1 MGDKE
6 YRLKGLN
13 KLSELSKHKKT
24 PQKEGLLELFATYVY
39 LTNPD
44 YKYNETYL
52 KDMIPEF
59 WVNVE
64 KYNLKVELRE
74 KLLKAVQKVHIP
86 NSAKCQFNIRMD
98 DTWELSFDNTYEDST
113 GEWIR
118 TISEM
123 PKLNSV
129 DNKKTYI
136 KCQFNN
142 GQGSVFSDYL
152 ISDDNLK
159 LIKFATDSVISFIDR
174 LGD

>member
-6 YRLKGLN
+6 YRLKCLN

-24 PQKEGLLELFATYVY
+24 SQKEGLLELFATYVY

-74 KLLKAVQKVHIP
+74 KLLKAVQKVYIP
-86 NSAKCQFNIRMD
+86 NSVKCQLCIKID
-98 DTWELSFDNTYEDST
+98 DTWELRFDNTSEEST
-113 GEWIR
+113 VEWIR

-129 DNKKTYI
+129 DSNKTYV

-142 GQGSVFSDYL
+142 GQGSIFSDYL
-152 ISDDNLK
+152 VSDDNVK
-159 LIKFATDSVISFIDR
+159 LIKFVTDSVKSFIDR

>member
-1 MGDKE
+1 MGDKD
-6 YRLKGLN
+6 YRLKCINEL
-13 KLSELSKHKKT
+13 KELSKHNKT

-52 KDMIPEF
+52 KDMIPDF
-59 WVNVE
+59 WINVE
-64 KYNLKVELRE
+64 KYNLKVEFRE
-74 KLLKAVQKVHIP
+74 KLLMAVQKVHSL
-86 NSAKCQFNIRMD
+86 NSARCQLNIQID
-98 DTWELSFDNTYEDST
+98 DTWEISFDNAYEDSL
-113 GEWIR
+113 GEWKR

-142 GQGSVFSDYL
+142 GKGSVFSDYL
-152 ISDDNLK
+152 ISDDNVK
-159 LIKFATDSVISFIDR
+159 LIKFATDSIKSFIDR

>member
-6 YRLKGLN
+6 YRLKCINEL
-13 KLSELSKHKKT
+13 KELSKHKKT
-24 PQKEGLLELFATYVY
+24 PQKEGLLELFATYIY

-59 WVNVE
+59 WLNVE

-86 NSAKCQFNIRMD
+86 NSTKCQLNIQID
-98 DTWELSFDNTYEDST
+98 DTWELSFDNTSENST

-123 PKLNSV
+123 PKLNSA
-129 DNKKTYI
+129 DNTKTYI

-142 GQGSVFSDYL
+142 CQGSVFSDYL

-159 LIKFATDSVISFIDR
+159 LIRFATDLVRSFIDR

>member
-6 YRLKGLN
+6 YRLKCLN
-13 KLSELSKHKKT
+13 KLSELSKCRRT
-24 PQKEGLLELFATYVY
+24 PQNEGLLELFATYVY

-52 KDMIPEF
+52 KDMIPDF
-59 WVNVE
+59 WINVE
-64 KYNLKVELRE
+64 KYNLKVEFRE
-74 KLLKAVQKVHIP
+74 KLLMTVQKVHIP
-86 NSAKCQFNIRMD
+86 NSAKCKLNIQID
-98 DTWELSFDNTYEDST
+98 DTWEISFNNAYEDRP

-142 GQGSVFSDYL
+142 GKGSVFSDYL
-152 ISDDNLK
+152 ISEDNLK
-159 LIKFATDSVISFIDR
+159 LIKFATDSIRSFIER

>member
-6 YRLKGLN
+6 YRLKCLN
-13 KLSELSKHKKT
+13 KLSELSKYKKT
-24 PQKEGLLELFATYVY
+24 PQKEGLLELFATYIY

-64 KYNLKVELRE
+64 KYNLKVEFRE

-86 NSAKCQFNIRMD
+86 KSAKCQLTIQID
-98 DTWELSFDNTYEDST
+98 DTWELRLDNTYEDST
-113 GEWIR
+113 DEWIR
-118 TISEM
+118 TISEI

-129 DNKKTYI
+129 DNNKTYI

-142 GQGSVFSDYL
+142 GQGNVFSDYL
-152 ISDDNLK
+152 VSDDNVK
-159 LIKFATDSVISFIDR
+159 LIKFATDSIKSFIGR